1 MTEPTKAQ
9 VRKWR
14 RYLADERIEAQTYL
28 NLAERRTGQQREI
41 MLGLAAAEQ
50 RHEQHWLDLLG
61 DRANPPPK
69 PRLHARFLP
78 MLARLFGTVFVF
90 ALAQRSEQRT
100 AYDKDEDAPRQ
111 MAADEHI
118 HEEVIRS
125 LAAESRSHMAGSF
138 RAAIFGANDGLISNL
153 ALILGVAAAGM
164 ENSLV
169 LMTGFA
175 GLLAGAL
182 SMAAGE
188 WISVS
193 SQRELLD
200 ASTPDPEAHRSVPA
214 LDVNANELALLFR
227 ARGEMPEDAERHAQE
242 VFEALGKPTITSSGS
257 IRLRSALTDGMS
269 NTSEAVGTPLKA
281 ALSSF
286 VFFAI
291 GAIVPLVPFIFG
303 LDDFVAIFVSSAVVG
318 VVLLMTGGLVGLL
331 SGKPAWR
338 GAIRQLLIGF
348 AAAGTTYGL
357 GWIFGVA
364 TA

>member
-1 MTEPTKAQ
+1 MTKPTKAQ
-9 VRKWR
+9 IRKWR
-14 RYLADERIEAQTYL
+14 RYLADERIEAQTYH

-61 DRANPPPK
+61 DRAEPAPK
-69 PRLHARFLP
+69 PRLQARLLP
-78 MLARLFGTVFVF
+78 MLARLFGTVFVL

-118 HEEVIRS
+118 HEEVVRS
-125 LAAESRSHMAGSF
+125 LAAESRNQMAGSF

-164 ENSLV
+164 ENGLV
-169 LMTGFA
+169 LTTGFA

-200 ASTPDPEAHRSVPA
+200 ASNPDPKAHRSVPA

-227 ARGEMPEDAERHAQE
+227 ARGETPEKAEEHAQE
-242 VFEALGKPTITSSGS
+242 IFKTLGKPTKTSSGS
-257 IRLRSALTDGMS
+257 IPLRSAFSGSAPDG
-269 NTSEAVGTPLKA
+269 NEAIGTPLKA
-281 ALSSF
+281 GLSSF
-286 VFFAI
+286 VFFAV
-291 GAIVPLVPFIFG
+291 GALVPLIPFIFG
-303 LDDFVAIFVSSAVVG
+303 LENFVAILVSSGIVG
-318 VVLLMTGGLVGLL
+318 VVLLITGGLVGLL
-331 SGKPAWR
+331 SGKPAWK
-338 GAIRQLLIGF
+338 GAIRQLLIGY
-348 AAAGTTYGL
+348 AAAATTYGL
-357 GWIFGVA
+357 GTVFGVA